1 MKIIF
6 VLRSVV
12 LAGGIERVVID
23 KANWLAKKGHMVTL
37 LTYEQG
43 NHPLSFPLSPQVS
56 YIDLECRYF
65 TIYRHNILLR
75 PFLKYKMKR
84 TFRKRLYSLIEMSH
98 PDIMVLPH
106 NLNEFQHEIVSMSP
120 FVHIVYEAHSTSIEL
135 LKGNTLS
142 RRLKCHRITKVLK
155 KVDMVITLTQGDASL
170 WKKYFNH
177 IKTVPNPLSLLVS
190 KYDDYPKEAGKI
202 IYVGRLHSVK
212 RVDRLI
218 LAFALIADNYPVW
231 HIDIYGEGEEKDH
244 IEKLIHDYGLTEK
257 IKINAPISNIYD
269 EYRNSQFLVLS
280 SDSESFSLVIIE
292 AMSCGI
298 PVVSTDCPFG
308 PREIIAD
315 GKTGLLS
322 RLEAED
328 LAAKMEWMITHETER
343 REMGRRAHETVARYQ
358 KDNVMK
364 EWEAAYFSVL
374 R

>member
-1 MKIIF
+1 M
-6 VLRSVV
+6 
-12 LAGGIERVVID
+12 
-23 KANWLAKKGHMVTL
+23 
-37 LTYEQG
+37 
-43 NHPLSFPLSPQVS
+43 
-56 YIDLECRYF
+56 
-65 TIYRHNILLR
+65 
-75 PFLKYKMKR
+75 
-84 TFRKRLYSLIEMSH
+84 
-98 PDIMVLPH
+98 
-106 NLNEFQHEIVSMSP
+106 
-120 FVHIVYEAHSTSIEL
+120 
-135 LKGNTLS
+135 
-142 RRLKCHRITKVLK
+142 
-155 KVDMVITLTQGDASL
+155 
-170 WKKYFNH
+170 
-177 IKTVPNPLSLLVS
+177 
-190 KYDDYPKEAGKI
+190 
-202 IYVGRLHSVK
+202 
-212 RVDRLI
+212 
-218 LAFALIADNYPVW
+218 IADNYPVW

-343 REMGRRAHETVARYQ
+343 REMGRRAHETVARYK